1 MNWTVDE
8 ALTDV
13 TTAIEVGAAP
23 LAVEPETRESLR
35 ALFEPDFE
43 KQLSAG
49 ARWREDKERVLP
61 LARRIGRRAKLL
73 TIDQLALTPGAN
85 EPAETID
92 PRAALRAAY
101 YVCKTYQIAGRKAGP
116 YCSGVGIP
124 PVPVGQDVL
133 DGLLLRIRQSGNE
146 V

>member
-8 ALTDV
+8 ALTEV
-13 TTAIEVGAAP
+13 TTAIEAGAAP
-23 LAVEPETRESLR
+23 LAVETETTESLK
-35 ALFEPDFE
+35 ALFEPDF
-43 KQLSAG
+43 KNQLSAG
-49 ARWREDKERVLP
+49 ARWHEDKERVLP
-61 LARRIGRRAKLL
+61 LALRIGKRAKLL
-73 TIDQLALTPGAN
+73 TIDQLALTPGSHQ
-85 EPAETID
+85 PAEAID

-116 YCSGVGIP
+116 YCPGVGLP

-133 DGLLLRIRQSGNE
+133 DDLLSRIRQSGNE